1 MQMVQKKVEEIF
13 KQKPKREVD
22 PMECV
27 AIGAAIQAG
36 VLSGEIDKDIVLLD
50 VTPLTLSIETLGGV
64 ATPLID
70 RNTTVPTKKSKI
82 FSTAADNQTSVEIN
96 VLQGERP
103 MAADNKSLGR
113 FHLDGILPAPR
124 GLPQI
129 EVSFDIDVNGIIN
142 VSAKDL
148 GTGKE
153 QSIHITGSTK
163 LSDSEIERMRK
174 EAKDHEEEDKKR
186 KEKIEIRNT
195 ADSLVHSTEKALEEL
210 KDKFSSDD
218 KQNLEK
224 ALKELR
230 EALTGDNT
238 EVIKEKTDALTQAF
252 QKASTAIYQQAA
264 QQYQQQPGQGSSQG
278 ESWQGQPTGD
288 DTTINADYKVKGE
301 KKKKKD
307 EDAE

>member
-1 MQMVQKKVEEIF
+1 M
-13 KQKPKREVD
+13 
-22 PMECV
+22 
-27 AIGAAIQAG
+27 
-36 VLSGEIDKDIVLLD
+36 
-50 VTPLTLSIETLGGV
+50 
-64 ATPLID
+64 
-70 RNTTVPTKKSKI
+70 RN
-82 FSTAADNQTSVEIN
+82 
-96 VLQGERP
+96 
-103 MAADNKSLGR
+103 
-113 FHLDGILPAPR
+113 
-124 GLPQI
+124 
-129 EVSFDIDVNGIIN
+129 
-142 VSAKDL
+142 
-148 GTGKE
+148 
-153 QSIHITGSTK
+153 
-163 LSDSEIERMRK
+163 
-174 EAKDHEEEDKKR
+174 EAKEHEEEDKKR
-186 KEKIEIRNT
+186 KEKIEIRNV

-238 EVIKEKTDALTQAF
+238 EMIKEKTDALTQAF

-288 DTTINADYKVKGE
+288 DSTINADYKVKGE

>member
-1 MQMVQKKVEEIF
+1 V
-13 KQKPKREVD
+13 
-22 PMECV
+22 
-27 AIGAAIQAG
+27 
-36 VLSGEIDKDIVLLD
+36 
-50 VTPLTLSIETLGGV
+50 
-64 ATPLID
+64 
-70 RNTTVPTKKSKI
+70 

-129 EVSFDIDVNGIIN
+129 EVSFDIDVNGIMT

-153 QSIHITGSTK
+153 QSIRITGSTK

-174 EAKDHEEEDKKR
+174 EAKEHEDEDKKR
-186 KEKIEIRNT
+186 KEKIEIRNN
-195 ADSLVHSTEKALEEL
+195 ADSLVHSTEKTLEEL

-218 KQNLEK
+218 KENLEK

-230 EALTGDNT
+230 EALTGDDT
-238 EVIKEKTDALTQAF
+238 DKIKEKTDSLTQVF
-252 QKASTAIYQQAA
+252 QKVSAAIYQQAA
-264 QQYQQQPGQGSSQG
+264 QHYQQQPGQGGAQG
-278 ESWQGQPTGD
+278 DAWQGHPSD
-288 DTTINADYKVKGE
+288 DDSTMNADYKVKGE

-307 EDAE
+307 EDTE

>member
-1 MQMVQKKVEEIF
+1 
-13 KQKPKREVD
+13 
-22 PMECV
+22 MECV

-36 VLSGEIDKDIVLLD
+36 VLSGAIDKDIVLLD

-70 RNTTVPTKKSKI
+70 RNTTVPTRKSKV

-129 EVSFDIDVNGIIN
+129 EVSFDIDVNGIMN

-163 LSDSEIERMRK
+163 LSDSEIERMQK
-174 EAKDHEEEDKKR
+174 EAKEHEEEDKKR
-186 KEKIEIRNT
+186 KEKIEIRNV
-195 ADSLVHSTEKALEEL
+195 ADALVHTTEKTLVEL
-210 KDKFSSDD
+210 KDKFTSDD
-218 KQNLEK
+218 KEALEK

-230 EALTGDNT
+230 EALTGDDT
-238 EVIKEKTDALTQAF
+238 DKIKEKTDALTQAF

-264 QQYQQQPGQGSSQG
+264 QQHQQQQGAGAAQG
-278 ESWQGQPTGD
+278 DAWQGHPSD
-288 DTTINADYKVKGE
+288 DDSTINADYKVKGE

-307 EDAE
+307 HEEE